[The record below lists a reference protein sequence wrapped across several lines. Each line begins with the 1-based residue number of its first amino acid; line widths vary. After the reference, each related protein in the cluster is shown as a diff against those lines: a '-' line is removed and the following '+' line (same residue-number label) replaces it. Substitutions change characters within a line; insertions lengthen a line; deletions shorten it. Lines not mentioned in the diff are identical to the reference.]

1 MVVADTTPP
10 GLAPLTAAPAWAAP
24 AAAAPGLCN
33 AYLPD
38 DSTLSRFLWTV
49 DHLAHN
55 GFYIV
60 LDNQFNLDQTVLK
73 DQALWLQRARR
84 PAPQPAPQPASH
96 HERIRAARSSSK
108 TPHRRA
114 CCVRGSNGGCI
125 VLGACAGGVI
135 LQGRACWFERHE
147 PGLKHGLLSR
157 RRRVAVQLLRGG
169 RRGSK
174 LCMAR
179 GPAGGQAARRNAAA

>member
-1 MVVADTTPP
+1 MAYFTCGADASRLPSPNGRLARARGAAQVPSEVVVADTTPP

-49 DHLAHN
+49 DHLAQN

-84 PAPQPAPQPASH
+84 PALSPV
-96 HERIRAARSSSK
+96 
-108 TPHRRA
+108 PHRA
-114 CCVRGSNGGCI
+114 KTGS
-125 VLGACAGGVI
+125 A
-135 LQGRACWFERHE
+135 
-147 PGLKHGLLSR
+147 
-157 RRRVAVQLLRGG
+157 QLEWTSSQARM
-169 RRGSK
+169 
-174 LCMAR
+174 LCMRLERMLPRSGCAR
-179 GPAGGQAARRNAAA
+179 

>member
-1 MVVADTTPP
+1 MRARAEARALAHACDLGRTLCPAPHRPLPLRVSCTARGPIAARPPSPNGRLARARGAAQVPSEVVVADTTPP

-49 DHLAHN
+49 DHLAQN

-84 PAPQPAPQPASH
+84 PALSPV
-96 HERIRAARSSSK
+96 
-108 TPHRRA
+108 PHRA
-114 CCVRGSNGGCI
+114 KTGS
-125 VLGACAGGVI
+125 A
-135 LQGRACWFERHE
+135 
-147 PGLKHGLLSR
+147 
-157 RRRVAVQLLRGG
+157 QLEWTSSQARM
-169 RRGSK
+169 
-174 LCMAR
+174 LCMRLERMLPRSGCAR
-179 GPAGGQAARRNAAA
+179 